1 MQSNGF
7 RTHRSFGLCG
17 AEALMPGG
25 LIVKWPSGQSL
36 DKNKEIQLDSRNGIG
51 GVSPSIRIPM
61 TMENAIRVTNG
72 EDVELEEAIRI
83 LSSLTEN
90 S

>member
-1 MQSNGF
+1 
-7 RTHRSFGLCG
+7 
-17 AEALMPGG
+17 
-25 LIVKWPSGQSL
+25 
-36 DKNKEIQLDSRNGIG
+36 
-51 GVSPSIRIPM
+51 M
-61 TMENAIRVTNG
+61 TMENAIRVANG